1 MAILLS
7 VLYCHQA
14 ILLHLDSWSRL
25 PVWVN
30 TIAVCTR
37 DQGCLHIAKHEF
49 KLSWI
54 FLCWKPQQGKK
65 LKTAIA
71 RIHIILRKM
80 CPSTPLKLRNC
91 QLTLKDK
98 TAKTTHISYIS
109 DFSFLISRSKQLPK
123 LRDSNPSKIHSF
135 LNFKISHRFSCSVG
149 TLHWCNQFL
158 LLWFHQSPL
167 TEIRYAWAIQVY
179 IATDVPLVITG
190 TSSSGLIKPEKRF

>member
-1 MAILLS
+1 MSSSCLLETP
-7 VLYCHQA
+7 A
-14 ILLHLDSWSRL
+14 
-25 PVWVN
+25 
-30 TIAVCTR
+30 
-37 DQGCLHIAKHEF
+37 
-49 KLSWI
+49 
-54 FLCWKPQQGKK
+54 GKK
-65 LKTAIA
+65 FKTAIA

-98 TAKTTHISYIS
+98 TAKTTHISYIT

-123 LRDSNPSKIHSF
+123 LRDRNPSKIHSV

-167 TEIRYAWAIQVY
+167 TEIRYAWQY
-179 IATDVPLVITG
+179 KFTYQRTTLLLLQVPL
-190 TSSSGLIKPEKRF
+190 PPA